1 VTSTARIAR
10 KTWRRPRTSRT
21 TATRSSESS
30 SALIGGVRGGSK
42 RPPSRSPAT
51 FTPYPKRQVSVTGPV
66 DWSTC
71 YESLGGLV
79 RLDWSANAAGV
90 SMPRAECHHA
100 SCRQLSAMGGA
111 IWVLGHATRCT
122 LERKVSSASR
132 PPHRGHTAHGRGDE
146 LAREPTSPEPGRRPG
161 PARHR
166 HFVLAWWGNPHH
178 AKLIGDD

>member
-1 VTSTARIAR
+1 MTSTARIAR

-132 PPHRGHTAHGRGDE
+132 PHIGDTPRTVE
-146 LAREPTSPEPGRRPG
+146 ETNWRENQQAPNLADPG